1 MPLPAPS
8 DTATAVVTGA
18 SSGMGDQFARQLS
31 GRGYHVTIV
40 ARRRDRLEAL
50 QRDLGGE
57 DRAHVVAADLAT
69 EEGRDELGDAVREN
83 GRDVEILV
91 NNAGFG
97 VYEPFRRS
105 DRAQELQ
112 QAHLLV
118 DAVVDLTHR
127 WWGGMCAAGRGAVIN
142 VSSTSAFQPLP
153 YNAGYAAAKAH
164 TLFLSE
170 ALHAEGKE
178 EGVTVTAVCPGPVA
192 TGFQDASDATFAD
205 KLPKATWVEAERIVA
220 EAIAA
225 AEAGKRAIVPGGAF
239 VKASFAPN
247 RYLPT
252 GLTNLVS
259 KRLMKR

>member
-8 DTATAVVTGA
+8 DTATAVITGA

-57 DRAHVVAADLAT
+57 DRALVVAADLAT
-69 EEGRDELGDAVREN
+69 QEGRDALGDAVREG

-97 VYEPFRRS
+97 VYQAFRSS
-105 DRAQELQ
+105 DRAREME
-112 QAHLLV
+112 QARLLV

-127 WWGGMCAAGRGAVIN
+127 WWGAMCAAGRGAVIN
-142 VSSTSAFQPLP
+142 VSSSSAFQPLP

-164 TLFLSE
+164 TLLLSE
-170 ALHAEGKE
+170 ALHAEGKDD
-178 EGVTVTAVCPGPVA
+178 GVTVTAVCPGPVA
-192 TGFQDASDATFAD
+192 TGFQEASDAAFTD
-205 KLPKATWVEAERIVA
+205 KLPKAAWVEAERIAA
-220 EAIAA
+220 EAIGA
-225 AEAGKRAIVPGGAF
+225 AEAGKRVIVPGGPF
-239 VKASFAPN
+239 VKLSIVPN

-252 GLTNLVS
+252 ALTNVVT
-259 KRLMKR
+259 KRLMAR

>member
-1 MPLPAPS
+1 MPLPPPAETS
-8 DTATAVVTGA
+8 TAVVTGA
-18 SSGMGDQFARQLS
+18 SSGIGDQFARQLS
-31 GRGYHVTIV
+31 GRGYHVTV
-40 ARRRDRLEAL
+40 AARSRDKLEAL
-50 QRDLGGE
+50 QQELGGP
-57 DRAHVVAADLAT
+57 DRVTVVATDLAT
-69 EEGRDELGDAVREN
+69 QEGRDELGDAVRQS

-97 VYEPFRRS
+97 VYQSFRSS
-105 DRAQELQ
+105 DRARELE

-127 WWGGMCAAGRGAVIN
+127 WWGAMCAAGRGAVIN
-142 VSSTSAFQPLP
+142 LSSTSAFQPLP

-164 TLFLSE
+164 TLLLSE
-170 ALHAEGKE
+170 ALHAEGRD

-192 TGFQDASDATFAD
+192 TGFQEASDATFAD
-205 KLPKATWVEAERIVA
+205 KLPKAAWVEAERIAA

-225 AEAGKRAIVPGGAF
+225 AEAGKRAIVPGSAF
-239 VKASFAPN
+239 VKLSFAPN

-252 GLTNLVS
+252 ALTNVVS